1 MRAGMARL
9 DVAARN
15 IAGAATSGDE
25 AYRPITAVQESTGEG
40 GVRTSLSERSPAF
53 TSYYDPELS
62 GADAN
67 GMVNFPNVDTTSEL
81 IDGMQASL
89 TYKANAS
96 VLRTAGDMAG
106 TLFDI
111 LG

>member
-1 MRAGMARL
+1 
-9 DVAARN
+9 VA
-15 IAGAATSGDE
+15 
-25 AYRPITAVQESTGEG
+25 V
-40 GVRTSLSERSPAF
+40 
-53 TSYYDPELS
+53 
-62 GADAN
+62 
-67 GMVNFPNVDTTSEL
+67 PNVDTTSEL